1 MTIAYFDTETHA
13 FEPGAMAPRLVCFQ
27 WSIDDEPPQLCDRN
41 GFTLC
46 DETADGLWPSK
57 AFAVVPPAVR
67 FEAWLDAGWTIVG
80 QNVAFDLAVMA
91 ANWPRLLPKIYVA
104 LRAGRIKDTMFRA
117 KLADIARGRYR
128 LLQYDLGAL
137 AHRYGLEVNKRD
149 PWRRRYGLLDGTTP
163 DRWAT
168 ARLTVPADEQDVA
181 NELAPEVGAPLELD
195 GTDAIRYAFLDVHA
209 TRAVYQGQEQNYDAA
224 LLVNEDAQV
233 QKFFALRL
241 AECWGLRTSAVGVA
255 ELERGARERLTEL
268 EAMLKEPW
276 VYEAPDGSFVECP
289 PLMRPDTI
297 VCSRCKGTGTKKN
310 GDPCGGCNGIGQRAN
325 PKAGSRDTKSAA
337 ARLLAVAGDGPVRLT
352 KTGITVLGGKSKA
365 RELPAAAIRE
375 RFEEWGQYV
384 ALDSDACQE
393 SADPLLEAYA
403 EASSLVKVLSNDV
416 AAWAKGVH
424 TPVHTHFDLAATTRT
439 TSAGPN
445 VQNPRRLP
453 GVRECIVP
461 RGWIDEEA
469 A

>member
-1 MTIAYFDTETHA
+1 MTRVYFDTETHA
-13 FEPGAMAPRLVCFQ
+13 FEPGARAPRLVILQ
-27 WSIDDEPPQLCDRN
+27 
-41 GFTLC
+41 
-46 DETADGLWPSK
+46 
-57 AFAVVPPAVR
+57 FAVDEYLPGIVARDGTTIFDEGGGAFDGTDDPMLPDRLV
-67 FEAWLDAGWTIVG
+67 EYWLDNGHTLVG
-80 QNVAFDLAVMA
+80 QNVAFDLAVLA
-91 ANWPRLLPKIYVA
+91 ANYPYLLPKIFQA
-104 LRAGRIKDTMFRA
+104 LREGRVKDTMLRA

-128 LLQYDLGAL
+128 LLQYDLGSL
-137 AHRYGLEVNKRD
+137 AHRYGLEVDKDD
-149 PWRRRYGLLDGTTP
+149 PWRRRYGLLDGVP
-163 DRWAT
+163 LADWPSV
-168 ARLTVPADEQDVA
+168 RLTVPADDKDVA
-181 NELAPEVGAPLELD
+181 AGLAPEVGAPLVLD
-195 GTDAIRYAFLDVHA
+195 GRDAIRYALHDVTA
-209 TRAVYQGQEQNYDAA
+209 TRTVFLGQEQNYDDA
-224 LLVNEDAQV
+224 LLVDEDAQV
-233 QKFFALRL
+233 RKFFALRL

-268 EAMLKEPW
+268 EALLKEPW
-276 VYEAPDGSFVECP
+276 VYEAPNGELVECP
-289 PLMRPDTI
+289 PLMRPD
-297 VCSRCKGTGTKKN
+297 VVPCSRCKGSGQKKG
-310 GDPCGGCNGIGQRAN
+310 GDPCGGCAGTGERSN

-352 KTGITVLGGKSKA
+352 KTGIKVLGNGKI
-365 RELPAAAIRE
+365 REVPAAAVRE

-416 AAWAKGVH
+416 AAWAQGVH

-461 RGWIDEEA
+461 RGWIDEEVA